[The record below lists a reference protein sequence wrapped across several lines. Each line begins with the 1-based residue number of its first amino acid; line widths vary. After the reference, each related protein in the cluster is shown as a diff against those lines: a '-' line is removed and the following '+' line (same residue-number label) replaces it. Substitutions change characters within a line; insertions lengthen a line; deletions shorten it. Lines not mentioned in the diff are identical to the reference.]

1 VLPDVPTL
9 SEAGFPNQ
17 ENDTPQGI
25 LAPAGTPR
33 PIIDLLYGE
42 IARIMASSAV
52 RERMLAIGFEPVV
65 SSPDDFAARIKSEI
79 PRWGKIIREANI
91 KPE

>member
-1 VLPDVPTL
+1 
-9 SEAGFPNQ
+9 
-17 ENDTPQGI
+17 
-25 LAPAGTPR
+25 
-33 PIIDLLYGE
+33 
-42 IARIMASSAV
+42 MASSAV

>member
-1 VLPDVPTL
+1 
-9 SEAGFPNQ
+9 
-17 ENDTPQGI
+17 
-25 LAPAGTPR
+25 
-33 PIIDLLYGE
+33 
-42 IARIMASSAV
+42 
-52 RERMLAIGFEPVV
+52 MLAIGFEPVV